1 MSPLENPFK
10 IITRIANSTSN
21 QCAPFPPGFQKWYKC
36 DPSARHT
43 RRNYTVT
50 VTQLLIN
57 GVRVT
62 RTLLHA
68 NFQNQL
74 SPPITIS
81 TEQVQQIQFPDMR
94 FDLST
99 LASPTPDITDV
110 SSSSSEDDL
119 SSA

>member
-1 MSPLENPFK
+1 MCPL
-10 IITRIANSTSN
+10 S
-21 QCAPFPPGFQKWYKC
+21 PGFQKWYKC

-50 VTQLLIN
+50 QLLIN

-62 RTLLHA
+62 RTILRA